1 MNKLLTIFVFL
12 GLFFLVSCKHNQ
24 VDSPITHKPNFP
36 PLRSNPKKPQDK
48 EISATP
54 NVDKSKNQIK
64 NTKNSTTNDHI
75 SNKENKDN
83 NLEMVE
89 QGTTK
94 NTKNSTTNSHISNK
108 ENEDNN
114 LEMVE
119 QGTTNTKSLLKGADS
134 KENNTIDSIE
144 KNNARIKAELQ
155 NIVNNISSLQ
165 TVARDKISDL
175 PATIL
180 FKFKDYIQN
189 FSYKTLI
196 NPIANI
202 DDNIY
207 SIQLDLSSA
216 KASST
221 EINNVILK
229 LKFKDNSDVFVQKN
243 ISIVWPSKTKDY
255 EISVKK
261 LPDIFKNIFPSILAY
276 ALVNVDSEE
285 VFNSRILG
293 DFNFSLENFSFGQ
306 DLKNNFLEV
315 KSKTNNH
322 YDFKVLSAKADD
334 QNGSLELEIQIT
346 NLDQNLVDN
355 QTFAFKFEG
364 LNHGDQAIEFK
375 INEDKVLQEI
385 KKKQLVEKIKK
396 QSINNFTK
404 PQLNKIFAENLE
416 IYFEQLAS
424 VYKLTHFLVKDHLN
438 TNKYLV
444 YPKIIFFDLQ
454 NAQNEPITSDFE
466 YKDGYL
472 EYTYKFKTANLS
484 SSFFLYNNLN
494 ELLSGN
500 FAEKTVVGKIKID

>member
-1 MNKLLTIFVFL
+1 MNKLLAIFVFL
-12 GLFFLVSCKHNQ
+12 GFFFLVSCKHNQ
-24 VDSPITHKPNFP
+24 VESPISHKPNFP

-54 NVDKSKNQIK
+54 NVDKSKNQIE
-64 NTKNSTTNDHI
+64 NTKNPTTNSNI
-75 SNKENKDN
+75 SDKENKDN

-94 NTKNSTTNSHISNK
+94 NTKNSATNDHISNN
-108 ENEDNN
+108 ENKDNN

-119 QGTTNTKSLLKGADS
+119 QGTTNTKSLLKESDS
-134 KENNTIDSIE
+134 KE

-165 TVARDKISDL
+165 TVARDKTSDL

-180 FKFKDYIQN
+180 FKFKDFIQN
-189 FSYKTLI
+189 FSYTTLI

-216 KASST
+216 KASAT

-229 LKFKDNSDVFVQKN
+229 LKFKDNLDVFVQKN

-276 ALVNVDSEE
+276 TLVNVDSEE

-322 YDFKVLSAKADD
+322 YDFKVLQAKADD

-346 NLDQNLVDN
+346 NLDQNLVDS
-355 QTFAFKFEG
+355 QTFTFKFEG
-364 LNHGDQAIEFK
+364 LNHGDRAIEFK

-385 KKKQLVEKIKK
+385 KNKKLKEKIKT
-396 QSINNFTK
+396 QPINTFTK
-404 PQLNKIFAENLE
+404 AQLNKILTENLE

-454 NAQNEPITSDFE
+454 NAQSEPITSDFE

-500 FAEKTVVGKIKID
+500 FAEKTVIGKIKID